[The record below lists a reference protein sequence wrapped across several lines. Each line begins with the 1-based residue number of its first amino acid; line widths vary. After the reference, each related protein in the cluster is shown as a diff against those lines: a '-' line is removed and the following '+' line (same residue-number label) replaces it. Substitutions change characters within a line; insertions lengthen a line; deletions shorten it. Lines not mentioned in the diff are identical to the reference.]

1 MPGGKAPAECG
12 ISADNS
18 ASAECSAPLEHIASV
33 GRSGPMGRSAAPESA
48 GLKTGKLPVNAMK
61 RSVLGQIRTKREEVL
76 SGAGVGRDCAIF
88 SSCGEQNIAICVQE
102 AVVTVRPDGA
112 VRLAER
118 GKTASSDKEDKYIV
132 GKPAPLSAE
141 GTSAVRKA
149 SEGQKSSAP
158 PGQEAVSGTWTDE
171 MEMTMADLIAKCAN
185 NLAAG
190 GARPVAVM
198 TALLLPQDTQ
208 ESRVRA
214 LMAQAEEKCRELSLE
229 LAGGQTRITAA
240 AAMPIATVTGYGTVA
255 MGRDHTLKAAAP
267 GQDIVLSK
275 WIGLQGTARI
285 ARSCAGQL
293 SQRYPAWLV
302 EEAAGFGRYLSVLPE
317 AEAAMGFGVCAMH
330 DASEGGILG
339 ALWELAEGAGT
350 GLLTDMRKFPLRQE
364 TVEVCECCGANPY
377 ELLSGGCLVMTAWDG
392 EGLAAALKAAGIPAT
407 VVGKLTRGND
417 RILTNGDEIRYLDRP
432 KRDEIYHTHG
442 R

>member
-171 MEMTMADLIAKCAN
+171 MEMTMADLIAKCA
-185 NLAAG
+185 AF
-190 GARPVAVM
+190 
-198 TALLLPQDTQ
+198 
-208 ESRVRA
+208 
-214 LMAQAEEKCRELSLE
+214 
-229 LAGGQTRITAA
+229 
-240 AAMPIATVTGYGTVA
+240 
-255 MGRDHTLKAAAP
+255 AP
-267 GQDIVLSK
+267 GYPGVP
-275 WIGLQGTARI
+275 GQGA
-285 ARSCAGQL
+285 
-293 SQRYPAWLV
+293 
-302 EEAAGFGRYLSVLPE
+302 
-317 AEAAMGFGVCAMH
+317 
-330 DASEGGILG
+330 
-339 ALWELAEGAGT
+339 
-350 GLLTDMRKFPLRQE
+350 
-364 TVEVCECCGANPY
+364 
-377 ELLSGGCLVMTAWDG
+377 DG
-392 EGLAAALKAAGIPAT
+392 PG
-407 VVGKLTRGND
+407 
-417 RILTNGDEIRYLDRP
+417 
-432 KRDEIYHTHG
+432 
-442 R
+442 